1 MAGFS
6 DAWIPVGADRR
17 FATFT
22 GLTAGEYLFSVR
34 GANSDGVWNDDGAS
48 LRIIITPPFWATWW
62 FRLLSAVLLAA
73 LALAII
79 QSRMRSVRMKTELV
93 AAHDAQMAI
102 MPQTTPEVAG
112 FDICGVCIPAHE
124 VGGDFFDYFW
134 LQGEP
139 RRLCVVVGDV
149 AGKAMS
155 AAINAVMS
163 DGMVFSRA
171 RQAGS
176 VEEIMCSLNSS
187 IHHKVGARMFT
198 ALCLVVLDPETRG
211 LTFSNAGLC
220 EPLHKAA
227 GSVDY
232 LKSPGDRFPLG
243 AVRDA
248 TYESRTLTLAP
259 GDVVVLFSD
268 GVPEARN
275 RAGEL
280 YGYDAPR
287 ELLSRLATSDLE
299 AEQIRDAIVEDVYR
313 CCGSGRLSDDMAV
326 VVIKV
331 TGADSTR

>member
-1 MAGFS
+1 
-6 DAWIPVGADRR
+6 
-17 FATFT
+17 
-22 GLTAGEYLFSVR
+22 
-34 GANSDGVWNDDGAS
+34 
-48 LRIIITPPFWATWW
+48 
-62 FRLLSAVLLAA
+62 
-73 LALAII
+73 
-79 QSRMRSVRMKTELV
+79 MKTELV

-102 MPQTTPEVAG
+102 MPQTTPEIAG

-134 LQGEP
+134 VEGEP

-155 AAINAVMS
+155 AAMNAVMS

-171 RQAGS
+171 RQGGS

-187 IHHKVGARMFT
+187 IHHKVGERMFT
-198 ALCLVVLDPETRG
+198 ALCLIVLDPETRT

-227 GSVDY
+227 GSVEY
-232 LKSPGDRFPLG
+232 LMSPGARFPLG
-243 AVRDA
+243 VVRDA
-248 TYESRTLTLAP
+248 AFESRTLSLAP

-268 GVPEARN
+268 GVPEARY
-275 RAGEL
+275 RAGDL

-287 ELLSRLATSDLE
+287 ELLVRLNTSDLE
-299 AEQIRDAIVEDVYR
+299 ASQIKDAIVEDVHR
-313 CCGSGRLSDDMAV
+313 CCGSHRLSDDMAV

-331 TGADSTR
+331 TGEGSTSPRSR

>member
-1 MAGFS
+1 
-6 DAWIPVGADRR
+6 
-17 FATFT
+17 
-22 GLTAGEYLFSVR
+22 
-34 GANSDGVWNDDGAS
+34 
-48 LRIIITPPFWATWW
+48 
-62 FRLLSAVLLAA
+62 
-73 LALAII
+73 
-79 QSRMRSVRMKTELV
+79 
-93 AAHDAQMAI
+93 
-102 MPQTTPEVAG
+102 
-112 FDICGVCIPAHE
+112 
-124 VGGDFFDYFW
+124 
-134 LQGEP
+134 
-139 RRLCVVVGDV
+139 
-149 AGKAMS
+149 
-155 AAINAVMS
+155 
-163 DGMVFSRA
+163 MVFSRA

-198 ALCLVVLDPETRG
+198 ALCLVVLDPETRS

-259 GDVVVLFSD
+259 EDVVVLFSD
-268 GVPEARN
+268 GVPEARD

-287 ELLSRLATSDLE
+287 ELLARLATSNLA

-331 TGADSTR
+331 TGATPPVSPVFSPG